1 MKNAGYII
9 AKQDEL
15 PDYYKGCYV
24 YKHILVAE
32 QMLRRRLKKGECV
45 HHKDLNKKNNN
56 PDNLIVFAS
65 MSDHVLYHNGASIY
79 LDGDV
84 WKANPINRSFKRI
97 CIICGRAFTVKDKK
111 EDKTRKYCS
120 YACAHKS
127 FSRLYD
133 LNCEDEI
140 KFITELLYANNGNF
154 SKVAKMLN
162 ISGNAIYNRLK
173 RKGLPCHSK
182 DYRSINAP
190 LAQSARAPDL

>member
-32 QMLRRRLKKGECV
+32 QMLGRRLKKGECV
-45 HHKDLNKKNNN
+45 HHKDLDKKNND
-56 PDNLIVFAS
+56 PQNLIVFAS
-65 MSDHVLYHNGASIY
+65 NSDHVLFHNGASIY

-84 WKANPINRSFKRI
+84 WKANPIKHPFKRI
-97 CIICGRAFTVKDKK
+97 CIVCGHAYIVKDKEK
-111 EDKTRKYCS
+111 GKTRKYCS
-120 YACAHKS
+120 YACAHKAYS
-127 FSRLYD
+127 KLYE
-133 LNCEDEI
+133 LNCEDETQ
-140 KFITELLYANNGNF
+140 FIIDLLYANNGNF
-154 SKVAKMLN
+154 TKVAKSLN
-162 ISGNAIYNRLK
+162 ISGNAIANRLK
-173 RKGLPCHSK
+173 RKGLPYHSK